1 MNIRVVFLLLLV
13 GIGIALLP
21 FTVTMAQKQSIRFVE
36 SAYTKVVPSFWNLP
50 LKKTLFIY
58 RAEGTVVEK
67 NPQQWKIADK
77 GKQLAFVT
85 TPNLDVTQGKAITAE
100 DALKWKKVSFD
111 AIGNGDK
118 VIVTYY
124 VADDLSRIPVSLF
137 LMK

>member
-1 MNIRVVFLLLLV
+1 MRLVFLLLLIV
-13 GIGIALLP
+13 IGIALIPL
-21 FTVTMAQKQSIRFVE
+21 TAIMAQKQSIRFVE
-36 SAYTKVVPSFWNLP
+36 SAYTTVVPSFWNLP

-67 NPQQWKIADK
+67 NTVQWKITDR
-77 GKQLAFVT
+77 GKQLEFVT
-85 TPNLDVTQGKAITAE
+85 TANLDVTWGKAITAE
-100 DALKWKKVSFD
+100 DALQWKKVGFD
-111 AIGNGDK
+111 AIGSGDR